1 MENFKGYVYT
11 IFSGLLLGIA
21 VIFTALQWGNYS
33 DVTAFGP
40 SVKVL
45 TIWLVLASAVGGV
58 MAYWMIRLLAHGAA
72 ILWKDRA
79 ARRAGGRQNPPDESA
94 APKAPPARAPDK
106 P

>member
-21 VIFTALQWGNYS
+21 LIFTALQWGNYG

-40 SVKVL
+40 SIKVRM
-45 TIWLVLASAVGGV
+45 IWLVLASAVGGV
-58 MAYWMIRLLAHGAA
+58 LTYWLIRLLSHGAA
-72 ILWKDRA
+72 ILLKVRA
-79 ARRAGGRQNPPDESA
+79 ARRASGQQNPPDESA
-94 APKAPPARAPDK
+94 APEAPPGRAPDK